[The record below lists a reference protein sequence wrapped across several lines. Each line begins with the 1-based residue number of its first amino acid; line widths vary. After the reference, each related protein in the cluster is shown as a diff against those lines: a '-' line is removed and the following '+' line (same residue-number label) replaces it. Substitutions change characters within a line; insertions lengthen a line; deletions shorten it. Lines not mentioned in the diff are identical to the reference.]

1 MNHLPETAGMPARD
15 IRFFPQSDRIPH
27 YAILHHRRQGRTGMH
42 FIVSWDVRAGGRL
55 SPEMNDAMIEGLY
68 GYSWIRLLNA
78 FYIVDI
84 DSGQDWNIIQEKLLS
99 AAQRYPGEINFLMSP
114 IYDCDSNFFVYDMP
128 DEDFYKNT

>member
-1 MNHLPETAGMPARD
+1 MHSG
-15 IRFFPQSDRIPH
+15 RIEH
-27 YAILHHRRQGRTGMH
+27 YAGKNNRFCQDRSGMH
-42 FIVSWDVRAGGRL
+42 FIVSWDVKEGGRL
-55 SPEMNDAMIEGLY
+55 SREVNDAMIGSLY
-68 GYSWIRLLNA
+68 GYSWLRLLNT